1 MLNGI
6 EKEEIIQVILLIS
19 FIILLFGIPIY
30 CLITG
35 IIPGEEEY
43 YRKEGLEKAIV
54 IEDAKGS
61 KRIYIKNNNELVDTI
76 KKEILEKEVAK

>member
-6 EKEEIIQVILLIS
+6 EREEIIQVILLIS

-35 IIPGEEEY
+35 IIPSEEEY
-43 YRKEGLEKAIV
+43 YRKKGLEKAIV

-61 KRIYIKNNNELVDTI
+61 KRIYIKNNNELVDAI